1 MAKRIIMRIELTPAA
16 KESLQEFADRAGMTQ
31 FAITSRLVEWFSNQP
46 ETIQSAVLRRYP
58 AEIEV
63 DVAKL
68 VLKRMAEGKKQTSGG
83 VEASPTK

>member
-1 MAKRIIMRIELTPAA
+1 MAKRIIMRIELTSAA
-16 KESLQEFADRAGMTQ
+16 KESLQDFADRAGMTQ
-31 FAITSRLVEWFSNQP
+31 FAITSRLVEWFSTQP

-68 VLKRMAEGKKQTSGG
+68 LLKRMAEGKKQAAPGSA
-83 VEASPTK
+83 E